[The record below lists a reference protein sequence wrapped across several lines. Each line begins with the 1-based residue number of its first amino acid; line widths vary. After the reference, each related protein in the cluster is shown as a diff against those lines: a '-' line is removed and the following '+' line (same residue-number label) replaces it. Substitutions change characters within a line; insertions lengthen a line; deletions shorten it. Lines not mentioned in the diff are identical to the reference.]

1 MGFVTKLLINS
12 PANKREMGTPDS
24 RNLISVISWLFQ
36 TRKYADTKI
45 GKLHDVNPRA
55 ARLHP
60 EQKGRERET
69 KGGQNGYG

>member
-36 TRKYADTKI
+36 TRKYGELLTRHRNE
-45 GKLHDVNPRA
+45 L
-55 ARLHP
+55 
-60 EQKGRERET
+60 ERIT
-69 KGGQNGYG
+69 SLIYFKNYRQIPQTR